1 MINALARKQP
11 GHVPYRNSKLTF
23 LLQDSL
29 SRSARVMMFVNIA
42 PEEASASET
51 ICSLAFAARCRK
63 RRGFCLPFSSRRA
76 PAGRN
81 VALGPAA
88 AKTEHAELANARQE
102 IMELKRKLQKL
113 MAATP
118 GSSPRR

>member
-1 MINALARKQP
+1 VINALAKKQP

-51 ICSLAFAARCRK
+51 ICSLAFAARCEE
-63 RRGFCLPFSSRRA
+63 RRGICLPARA
-76 PAGRN
+76 EARAGRN

-88 AKTEHAELANARQE
+88 AKAEHAELALARQE
-102 IMELKRKLQKL
+102 ITELKRKLQKL